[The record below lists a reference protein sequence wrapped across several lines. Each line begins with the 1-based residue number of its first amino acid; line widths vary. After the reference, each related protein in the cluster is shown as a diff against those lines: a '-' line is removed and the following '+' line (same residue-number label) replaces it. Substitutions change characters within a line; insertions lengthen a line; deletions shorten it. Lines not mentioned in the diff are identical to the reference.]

1 MKKQFLVIANC
12 KQGGRAAFF
21 DQMLSELADCAV
33 FDDINLVVMPP
44 VPYLGQLVRSSASG
58 FQWGVQMVSGRSGTA
73 WTGSYDASMV
83 AEIGAQY
90 VCIGHSERRQ
100 HDREN
105 SSVTISQY
113 QQVVEAGLTPIF
125 CVGETAEQRAQ
136 SQTIQIIEAQLSAV
150 FSSDCFAKLPKHDII
165 VAYEP
170 VWAIGAD
177 KPADAQSVSTEF
189 SWLAS
194 YLTAQF
200 SNGQH
205 TLCYGGSVGP
215 GNCRQFARLPE
226 VNGLLVGR
234 ASLDIEAM
242 KGVLLECSGY

>member
-1 MKKQFLVIANC
+1 MAKKFLVIANC
-12 KQGGRAAFF
+12 KQGGRTAFF
-21 DQMLSELADCAV
+21 DQLLSELATCSV
-33 FDDINLVVMPP
+33 FDDISLVVMPP
-44 VPYLGQLVRSSASG
+44 VPYLGQLVSASPQV

-83 AEIGAQY
+83 ADIGAQY

-100 HDREN
+100 HDRED
-105 SSVTISQY
+105 SLVTISQY

-125 CVGETAEQRAQ
+125 CVGETAKQRAQ
-136 SQTIQIIEAQLSAV
+136 GQSITILESQLSAV
-150 FSSDCFAKLPKHDII
+150 FNSDCFAKLPKHDII

-200 SNGQH
+200 SHGQY

-215 GNCRQFARLPE
+215 GNCQQFAKLPE

-234 ASLDIEAM
+234 ASLDIDAM